1 MLGKILVLNCEFY
14 TNNPPVVVVGGQF
27 RVRASPLCIDVVACN
42 FGFFC
47 VALTNTFVV
56 VLFSHVLA
64 TQVIDCKWK
73 KVLRC
78 RKAKFASIKAKKES
92 LFFGAAADQ
101 EFLVLNL

>member
-1 MLGKILVLNCEFY
+1 VQAHFALMLLLAILV
-14 TNNPPVVVVGGQF
+14 
-27 RVRASPLCIDVVACN
+27 SS
-42 FGFFC
+42 